1 MVYRQNE
8 KKTVTESKK
17 VMQVMKKCPVCDRRI
32 FDKITPTSG
41 LIEMKCPHC
50 RKVVT
55 VNLAL
60 RRCSSSSAYN
70 YN

>member
-1 MVYRQNE
+1 MVYRQSE
-8 KKTVTESKK
+8 KKPVTESKK

-50 RKVVT
+50 RNVVT

-60 RRCSSSSAYN
+60 RRCPSNNTYSYN
-70 YN
+70 